1 MRYLSVC
8 SGIEAVSVAWGP
20 LGWQPALFA
29 EIDPFCC
36 WLLRS
41 RYGASRPMH
50 MPSPH
55 DAPSRKEAK
64 QRAAAI
70 RNVVALAAD
79 GAVINAGDF
88 TKIGAEDVGTIDLLA
103 GGTPCQS
110 FSIAGK
116 RAGLDDPR
124 GNLTIEFARL
134 AGRLRPLWL
143 VWENVPGV
151 LSIDDGRTFGAFLGM
166 LVKLGYGVAYRV
178 LDAQHF
184 GVPQRRRRVFV
195 VGHLGDWRAAAA
207 VLLER
212 SSLSGYPPPRRE
224 TREGATGG
232 VEVGPDGGRLTET
245 APTIDA
251 GCRDGLTR
259 NQLGVGVLASTG
271 DTSHCLNAGGMG
283 RQDYETETL
292 ISYPLL
298 GKGNDSQ
305 DSTRQTYVTH
315 ALSADGFDASEDGT
329 GRGTPVVPIAICTA
343 HTQSNGS
350 GFSDDVA
357 HTLESGGAQAVAF
370 AQNTRDEVR
379 LYGGDG
385 KTVGA
390 LAAQPGAKQSY
401 VAFSAVDYGGDTGDI
416 APTLRSMNNTS
427 GHANGGGQVAIAFA
441 QNQEGDVLSS
451 DVMQSLGTNSNATGR
466 NAPTIAF
473 TLHGSDGTTSAASS
487 TDVAGSLRARAPGSI
502 ENSSTT
508 AVLQE
513 QSVAWSGELTASTDV
528 AGTLQR
534 GGEGGRVD
542 GVMTRQMAVRRL
554 TPRECERLQGF
565 PDDYTLVEYRGKP
578 AADGPRYKALGN
590 SMAVPVMRWI
600 GERIA
605 AVDTILRDRHGDG
618 STR

>member
-20 LGWQPALFA
+20 LGWQPAMFA

-41 RYGASRPMH
+41 RYRASRPIH

-55 DAPSRKEAK
+55 DAASRKEAM

-70 RNVVALAAD
+70 RNIVALHD
-79 GAVINAGDF
+79 NGAVINAGDF
-88 TKIGAEDVGTIDLLA
+88 TKIGADDVGAIDLLA

-110 FSIAGK
+110 FSVAGK

-166 LVKLGYGVAYRV
+166 LVELGYGIAYRI
-178 LDAQHF
+178 LDAQYF

-212 SSLSGYPPPRRE
+212 SGLSGYPPPRRAARKDLAP
-224 TREGATGG
+224 TLSARAHGG
-232 VEVGPDGGRLTET
+232 GGPGTDFDLDGGLI
-245 APTIDA
+245 P
-251 GCRDGLTR
+251 
-259 NQLGVGVLASTG
+259 STG

-283 RQDYETETL
+283 RQDFETETL

-298 GKGNDSQ
+298 GKENDSQ

-315 ALSADGFDASEDGT
+315 SLSADGFDASEDAT
-329 GRGTPVVPIAICTA
+329 GPGMSIVPIAICTA

-357 HTLESGGAQAVAF
+357 HTLESGASQAVAF
-370 AQNTRDEVR
+370 AQNTRDWVR

-390 LAAQPGAKQSY
+390 LAAQPGAKQQSY

-416 APTLRSMNNTS
+416 APTLRSMNNTR
-427 GHANGGGQVAIAFA
+427 GHANGGGQVAIAFT
-441 QNQEGDVLSS
+441 QNQDGDVLSG
-451 DVMQSLGTNSNATGR
+451 DVMQSLGTNANATGR
-466 NAPTIAF
+466 NAPTIAY

-487 TDVAGSLRARAPGSI
+487 TEVAGSLCTRAPGKI

-513 QSVAWSGELTASTDV
+513 QPVAWSGELTASTDV

-542 GVMTRQMAVRRL
+542 GVMTPKMAVRRL

-600 GERIA
+600 GQRIA
-605 AVDTILRDRHGDG
+605 AVDAILSDRHGDG

>member
-8 SGIEAVSVAWGP
+8 SGIEAVSVAWHP
-20 LGWQPALFA
+20 LGWQPAMFA

-36 WLLRS
+36 WLLHS
-41 RYGASRPMH
+41 RYRASRPIH
-50 MPSPH
+50 MPNPH
-55 DAPSRKEAK
+55 DAPTRKEVK

-70 RNVVALAAD
+70 RNVVALPAD
-79 GAVINAGDF
+79 GAVVNAGDF
-88 TKIGAEDVGTIDLLA
+88 TKIGADDVGTIDLLA

-110 FSIAGK
+110 FSVAGK

-166 LVKLGYGVAYRV
+166 LVELGYGVAYRI
-178 LDAQHF
+178 LNAQHF

-195 VGHLGDWRAAAA
+195 VGHLGGWRGPAT

-212 SSLSGYPPPRRE
+212 HSLSGHPPPRRE
-224 TREGATGG
+224 ARQGAAGG
-232 VEVGPDGGRLTET
+232 VEVGPAGGRLTDT

-251 GCRDGLTR
+251 GCKDGFIR
-259 NQLGVGVLASTG
+259 NQLGVGVLSST
-271 DTSHCLNAGGMG
+271 DES
-283 RQDYETETL
+283 ETL
-292 ISYPLL
+292 IA
-298 GKGNDSQ
+298 
-305 DSTRQTYVTH
+305 H

-329 GRGTPVVPIAICTA
+329 GRGTPVVPVAICTA

-350 GFSDDVA
+350 GLSDDVA

-370 AQNTRDEVR
+370 AQNSRDEVR
-379 LYGGDG
+379 LHGGDG
-385 KTVGA
+385 KTIGA
-390 LAAQPGAKQSY
+390 LAAQPGAKQQSY
-401 VAFSAVDYGGDTGDI
+401 IAFSAKDYGADADNV
-416 APTLRSMNNTS
+416 APTLRGMGHDRS
-427 GHANGGGQVAIAFA
+427 HANGGGQVAIAFT
-441 QNQEGDVLSS
+441 QNQEGDVLSG
-451 DVMQSLGTNSNATGR
+451 DVMQSLGTNANATGR
-466 NAPTIAF
+466 NAPTVAF
-473 TLHGSDGTTSAASS
+473 TLHGSDGTVSAASS
-487 TDVAGSLRARAPGSI
+487 TDVAGSLRTRAPGSI

-513 QSVAWSGELTASTDV
+513 QPVAWSGELTASTDM

-534 GGEGGRVD
+534 GGEGGRID
-542 GVMTRQMAVRRL
+542 GVMTPQMAVRRL

-578 AADGPRYKALGN
+578 SADGPRYKALGN

-605 AVDTILRDRHGDG
+605 AVDAILRDRSGTG
-618 STR
+618 SVL

>member
-1 MRYLSVC
+1 LRYLSVC
-8 SGIEAVSVAWGP
+8 SGIEAVSVAWHP
-20 LGWQPALFA
+20 LGWKPAMFA
-29 EIDPFCC
+29 EIDPFCA

-41 RYGASRPMH
+41 RYGASRPLH
-50 MPSPH
+50 MPSPT
-55 DAPSRKEAK
+55 DAPNRKEAK

-70 RNVVALAAD
+70 RNVVALPAH

-88 TKIGAEDVGTIDLLA
+88 TKIGAADVGTIDLLA

-110 FSIAGK
+110 FSVAGK

-124 GNLTIEFARL
+124 GDLTIEFARL

-166 LVKLGYGVAYRV
+166 LVQLGYGIAYRV

-184 GVPQRRRRVFV
+184 GLPQRRRRVFV
-195 VGHLGDWRAAAA
+195 VGHLGDWRGPAA

-212 SSLSGYPPPRRE
+212 HSLSGHPPPRRE
-224 TREGATGG
+224 TRQGASGG
-232 VEVGPDGGRLTET
+232 VEVGTAGGRLTDT
-245 APTIDA
+245 APTIDT
-251 GCRDGLTR
+251 GCKDGFVR
-259 NQLGVGVLASTG
+259 NQLGVGVLSST
-271 DTSHCLNAGGMG
+271 DEISHCLNAGGMG
-283 RQDYETETL
+283 RQDFETETL
-292 ISYPLL
+292 IAHP
-298 GKGNDSQ
+298 
-305 DSTRQTYVTH
+305 
-315 ALSADGFDASEDGT
+315 LSANGFDASEDGT
-329 GRGTPVVPIAICTA
+329 GRGTPVVPVAICTA
-343 HTQSNGS
+343 HTQSDRS
-350 GFSDDVA
+350 DFSNEVA
-357 HTLESGGAQAVAF
+357 HILESSAAQAVAF

-390 LAAQPGAKQSY
+390 LAAQCGAKQQSY
-401 VAFSAVDYGGDTGDI
+401 IAFSAKDCAADADDVS
-416 APTLRSMNNTS
+416 PTLRGMGHDRS
-427 GHANGGGQVAIAFA
+427 HANGGGQVAIAFT
-441 QNQEGDVLSS
+441 QNQEDDVLSG
-451 DVMQSLGTNSNATGR
+451 DVMQTLGTNSNATGR
-466 NAPTIAF
+466 NAPTVAF

-487 TDVAGSLRARAPGSI
+487 TEIAGSLRTRAPGSI

-513 QSVAWSGELTASTDV
+513 QSVSWSGELTASTDI

-542 GVMTRQMAVRRL
+542 GVMTTQMAVRRL

-565 PDDYTLVEYRGKP
+565 PDDYTLVEYRGKL

-590 SMAVPVMRWI
+590 SMAVPVMHWI
-600 GERIA
+600 GRRIA
-605 AVDTILRDRHGDG
+605 AVDQVLHNRPRVE
-618 STR
+618 RFP

>member
-1 MRYLSVC
+1 MKYLSVC
-8 SGIEAVSVAWGP
+8 SGIEAVSVAWEP
-20 LGWQPALFA
+20 LGWQPAMFA
-29 EIDPFCC
+29 EIDPFCA

-41 RYGASRPMH
+41 RYGASRPIH

-55 DAPSRKEAK
+55 DAASRKEAK

-70 RNVVALAAD
+70 RNVVALPVD

-88 TKIGAEDVGTIDLLA
+88 TKIGANDVGTIDLLA

-110 FSIAGK
+110 FSVAGK

-134 AGRLRPLWL
+134 ADRLRPTWL

-151 LSIDDGRTFGAFLGM
+151 LSIDDGRTFGAFLRI
-166 LVKLGYGVAYRV
+166 LVECGYGIAYRI
-178 LDAQHF
+178 LDARFF

-195 VGHLGDWRAAAA
+195 VGHLGDWRGPAA
-207 VLLER
+207 VFLEFAG
-212 SSLSGYPPPRRE
+212 LSGYPPPRRE
-224 TREGATGG
+224 ARQGTAGG
-232 VEVGPDGGRLTET
+232 VEVGPAGGRLTDT
-245 APTIDA
+245 APTIDS
-251 GCRDGLTR
+251 GCKDGFVR
-259 NQLGVGVLASTG
+259 NQLGIGVLSST
-271 DTSHCLNAGGMG
+271 DETSHCLNAGGMG
-283 RQDYETETL
+283 RQDFETETL
-292 ISYPLL
+292 IA
-298 GKGNDSQ
+298 
-305 DSTRQTYVTH
+305 H

-329 GRGTPVVPIAICTA
+329 GRGTPVVPVAICTA

-370 AQNTRDEVR
+370 AQNTRNEVR

-390 LAAQPGAKQSY
+390 LAAQSGAKQQSY
-401 VAFSAVDYGGDTGDI
+401 VAFSAKDYGADADDV
-416 APTLRSMNNTS
+416 APTLRGMGHDRS
-427 GHANGGGQVAIAFA
+427 HANGGGQVAIAFA
-441 QNQEGDVLSS
+441 QNQEGDVHSG

-473 TLHGSDGTTSAASS
+473 TLHGSDGTTSVASS
-487 TDVAGSLRARAPGSI
+487 TDVAGSLRTRAPRSI

-542 GVMTRQMAVRRL
+542 GVMTPQMAVRRL

-590 SMAVPVMRWI
+590 SMAVPVIRWI
-600 GERIA
+600 GQRIA
-605 AVDTILRDRHGDG
+605 AVDAILRNPQGDG